1 VTGSELRE
9 QPTGRPGAES
19 GGAPRSVGARLEAAA
34 RAAAAAFGVQF
45 VHLDYHRSGSSGLL
59 RLYVDREG
67 GISLEDCARVSR
79 HLSAVLDAEEIITH
93 RFTLEV
99 SSPGLDRPLF
109 DAEDYTRF
117 AGRRAQLT
125 LKRPGPGGRRRLQG
139 RLLGCSDGRVR
150 LELDGGEEQEVPLA
164 EVAGGRLELDIP

>member
-1 VTGSELRE
+1 MTGSQVSRR
-9 QPTGRPGAES
+9 PTEAPDA
-19 GGAPRSVGARLEAAA
+19 GGACGSVGARLEAAA

-45 VHLDYHRSGSSGLL
+45 VHLDYHRSGGSGML

-79 HLSAVLDAEEIITH
+79 HLSAVLDTEDIIPH
-93 RFTLEV
+93 RYTLEV

-109 DAEDYTRF
+109 DAGDYARF

-125 LKRPGPGGRRRLQG
+125 LKKPGPAGRRRLQG
-139 RLLGCSDGRVR
+139 LLLGCVQDRVR
-150 LELDGGEEQEVPLA
+150 LQLDSGAVEELPLA

>member
-1 VTGSELRE
+1 MTGSQLSG
-9 QPTGRPGAES
+9 QPTGAPSPDSARSPG
-19 GGAPRSVGARLEAAA
+19 SVGARLEAAA

-45 VHLDYHRSGSSGLL
+45 VHLDYHRSGGSGIL

-79 HLSAVLDAEEIITH
+79 HLSAVLDAEDLVAH
-93 RFTLEV
+93 RYTLEV

-109 DAEDYTRF
+109 DAEDYARF

-125 LKRPGPGGRRRLQG
+125 LRQPGPAGRRRLRG
-139 RLLGCSDGRVR
+139 RLLGCTADRVR
-150 LELDGGEEQEVPLA
+150 LELDSGEEQEVPLA
-164 EVAGGRLELDIP
+164 DVAGGRLELDIP